1 MTRSLCAPA
10 IPRMTSSVYV
20 GILAAMLQAPTRPDS
35 TEGARGALRRI
46 DPAILALTA
55 LGFALA
61 SYRLGAKSMWLDE
74 TASAAHARL
83 GLHGLWTVVSRTD
96 PDMGLYYV
104 LLHFWVRVFGYG
116 EAAIRSMTVVLAGL
130 AVPVMVLLGTR
141 LFGRRAGLVAGLLL
155 TLSPFFIR
163 YEQTA
168 RSYAIVVLL
177 VLLSSYFFVVALE
190 KPSRATLLGYVLA
203 SSLAIYAHYFAAFVL
218 IVQAFTLLAVKRRAA
233 FTPRWLIVAAAV
245 IVLCAPEAVFAH
257 RAGTGGISWISE
269 PGLIALV
276 HLPAQLAGETILA
289 GLLVLLTC
297 YGLARAV
304 SDRRGWKTWFV
315 AAWLVVPVI
324 LVFAASKLG
333 HPLFVT
339 YYLIIVLPAFLLLA
353 AVGVVSLSE
362 RTPTAIAVG
371 LLVVFSALGIRNWY
385 TRSSLEEYR
394 GATRFILKG
403 QRPADGIVDYPAKT
417 AEYGVAYYETL
428 AGAPGLTPVGFR
440 LARGPSSDPP
450 RIWLV
455 VRASDVTTRELRQVQ
470 SSMSGRYEQV
480 GAPTEFVGLAVIL
493 YRLRTQPRHTG
504 RRQSATGP

>member
-1 MTRSLCAPA
+1 MPLASTRSSASERVRVPL
-10 IPRMTSSVYV
+10 
-20 GILAAMLQAPTRPDS
+20 G
-35 TEGARGALRRI
+35 RI
-46 DPAILALTA
+46 DPAVVALTA
-55 LGFALA
+55 LGFVLA

-74 TASAAHARL
+74 AASASHARL
-83 GLHGLWTVVSRTD
+83 GLHGLWVVVSHTD

-141 LFGRRAGLVAGLLL
+141 LFGRRCGLVAGLLL
-155 TLSPFFIR
+155 ALSPFFLR

-190 KPSRATLLGYVLA
+190 KPSRATLLGYVLS
-203 SSLAIYAHYFAAFVL
+203 SSLAIYAHYFAALVL
-218 IVQAFTLLAVKRRAA
+218 LVQCLTLLAVKRRNA
-233 FTPRWLIVAAAV
+233 FARQWLVVAGAV
-245 IVLCAPEAVFAH
+245 VVLCAPEVVFAQ

-276 HLPAQLAGETILA
+276 HLPAQLAGETVLA

-297 YGLARAV
+297 YGVVRAFGE
-304 SDRRGWKTWFV
+304 RRGWKTWFV
-315 AAWLVVPVI
+315 TAWLVAPVI
-324 LVFAASKLG
+324 LIFAVSKLG

-353 AVGVVSLSE
+353 ALGVASLSG
-362 RTPTAIAVG
+362 RAASAIAVG
-371 LLVVFSALGIRNWY
+371 LLVVLSAVGIRNWY

-394 GATRFILKG
+394 GVTRYILAG
-403 QRPADGIVDYPAKT
+403 QRHGDGIVDYPAKT

-428 AGAPGLTPVGFR
+428 AGAPGLAPVGFR
-440 LARGPSSDPP
+440 LGSGPLASPP

-455 VRASDVTTRELRQVQ
+455 IRASDVSAQEQRRVQ
-470 SSMSGRYEQV
+470 NSLSGSYEQV
-480 GAPTEFVGLAVIL
+480 DAEREFVGLTVAL
-493 YRLRTQPRHTG
+493 YRLRTAPRHDG
-504 RRQSATGP
+504 RGRSAVKL